1 MASLTFTRNTLALL
15 VAATLGA
22 GTQSVLA
29 DPELGSGHPVSMPAG
44 ENLPT
49 GVRITPTVAQGA
61 VFQQLNPDL
70 PDRPDFVAGQAVATT
85 TSPDGKTLLILTS
98 GYNRNNDQNAKRIPA
113 ESNEYIFVYDISANV
128 PVKRQVIQVPNTFN
142 GIAWNPN
149 GQAFYV
155 AGGVDDNVHV
165 YGLQDG
171 SWAESA
177 VIGLGHSNTG
187 LGLRVRPMAAGL
199 AVTADGTRL
208 LVANF
213 ENDSASLVDLAT
225 QTKIAEIELRPG
237 KVNPAQS
244 GVPGGE
250 FPFAVAI
257 KGNTKAY
264 VTSMRDREVVVI
276 DLAAAQP
283 GVVRRI
289 AVGGQPN
296 KMLLNR
302 DQSRLYVANGNSD
315 TVSVIDTKEEKVLEE
330 FVASAP
336 KAVFPQAEKFKG
348 ANPNSLA
355 LTPDE
360 RFLLVTNGGTNSV
373 AVVRLAYLQRA
384 LGQENER
391 AEEKDREED
400 DKDREEDD
408 KEGLNNKSRVIGL
421 IPTGWY
427 PNSVSVAKD
436 GSHLYV
442 VNGKS
447 NAGPN
452 PGACRDT
459 ASIEPGSLT
468 SCGANNQYV
477 WQLTKAGFLSM
488 PMPSEKELA
497 QLTLQVAKNNN
508 FPAAA
513 RHEKAQEMMGFLRN
527 KIKHVIYVVKENR
540 TYDQVLGDLEKGNG
554 DPSLTVFPEP
564 ISPNHHQ
571 LARQFVTMDNFFD
584 SGNTSNDGW
593 NWTTAARTTD
603 FTEKTIAVNYAG
615 RGLSYD
621 WEGNNRNINVG
632 LATTAERIEA
642 NPYTPTDPDLL
653 PGTADVAAPDSGKGE
668 AGAGYLWDGAL
679 RQGLS
684 IRNYG
689 FFGDLSRYFLPPSDP
704 AFIAPVANPFEAG
717 QVQFYPTKAALLN
730 ISDPYFR
737 GYDMKLADFWRFKE
751 WEREFDGY
759 VAQGNLPNLQ
769 LVRLPRDHFGDYA
782 ASGDGVNTP
791 STQMADNDYALGML
805 IEKISKSRY
814 KDDTLIFVIEDD
826 AQNGPDHVDAHRSIA
841 YVVGPYVKQGALVSE
856 RYTTVNMMRTM
867 KDILGIKAMGI
878 TDGLAE
884 PMSEVFDKNQRKWRY
899 NAIVPEILR
908 TTQLPLPEPTA
919 INTLDQTR
927 QNMTYTKPK
936 HDSAYWETAM
946 RGQDFTQEDNL
957 DEPRFNRAL
966 WSGLKGAVP
975 YPAVRHGRDLSKD
988 REALLK

>member
-15 VAATLGA
+15 VAATLSSGA
-22 GTQSVLA
+22 QSVLA
-29 DPELGSGHPVSMPAG
+29 DPELRSGRPVSMPAG

-49 GVRITPTVAQGA
+49 GVRITPTVASGA

-85 TSPDGKTLLILTS
+85 TSPDGKTLLVLTS

-171 SWAESA
+171 SWAESG
-177 VIGLGHSNTG
+177 VIGLEHNNTG

-213 ENDSASLVDLAT
+213 ENDSASLIDLAT
-225 QTKIAEIELRPG
+225 QAKIAEIELRPG

-283 GVVRRI
+283 GVVNRI

-315 TVSVIDTKEEKVLEE
+315 SVSVIDTQQDSVLEE

-336 KAVFPQAEKFKG
+336 KSVFPAAKNFKG

-384 LGQENER
+384 LGQKNER
-391 AEEKDREED
+391 AEEKAREE
-400 DKDREEDD
+400 ED

-427 PNSVSVAKD
+427 PNSVSVSRD

-468 SCGANNQYV
+468 SCNANNQYV

-513 RHEKAQEMMGFLRN
+513 RHEKAQEMMGFLRS

-540 TYDQVLGDLEKGNG
+540 TYDQILGDLEKGNG

-564 ISPNHHQ
+564 VTPNHHK

-615 RGLSYD
+615 RGLTYD
-621 WEGNNRNINVG
+621 WEGSNRNINVG
-632 LATTAERIEA
+632 FATPEERQQY
-642 NPYTPTDPDLL
+642 NPQVPDDADLL
-653 PGTADVAAPDSGKGE
+653 PGTADVAAPDVEGE
-668 AGAGYLWDGAL
+668 AGAGYLWDAAL
-679 RQGLS
+679 AAGRT

-689 FFGDLSRYFLPPSDP
+689 FFVDNLNKVTPTPYQDGVTQAVARKQALMPYTDLY
-704 AFIAPVANPFEAG
+704 
-717 QVQFYPTKAALLN
+717 Y
-730 ISDPYFR
+730 R
-737 GYDMKLADFWRFKE
+737 GYDQTNADFWLFKE
-751 WEREFDGY
+751 WEREFDAYQENGK
-759 VAQGNLPNLQ
+759 LPNLSF
-769 LVRLPRDHFGDYA
+769 VRLPHDHFGNYGTA
-782 ASGDGVNTP
+782 ISGVNTP
-791 STQMADNDYALGML
+791 ETQMADNDYALGML
-805 IEKISKSRY
+805 IEKIAKSRY

-919 INTLDQTR
+919 TNSLEKSR

-946 RGQDFTQEDNL
+946 RGQDFTQEDKL

>member
-1 MASLTFTRNTLALL
+1 MARSTFTRNTLALL

-22 GTQSVLA
+22 GAQSALA
-29 DPELGSGHPVSMPAG
+29 EQSFRSGRNAQAPAG

-49 GVRITPTVAQGA
+49 GVRITPTAAAGA
-61 VFQQLNPDL
+61 LFQQLNPDL
-70 PDRPDFVAGQAVATT
+70 PDRPDFVAGQAVATS

-98 GYNRNNDQNAKRIPA
+98 GYNRNNDQDAKRIPS
-113 ESNEYIFVYDISANV
+113 ESNEYVFIYDVSANV

-142 GIAWNPN
+142 GIVWNPN
-149 GQAFYV
+149 GQEFYV
-155 AGGVDDNVHV
+155 SGGVDDNVHV

-171 SWAESA
+171 TWAET
-177 VIGLGHSNTG
+177 GLVGLEHNDTG

-199 AVTADGTRL
+199 AVTADGKRL

-213 ENDSASLVDLAT
+213 ENDSASLVDLASK
-225 QTKIAEIELRPG
+225 TKIAEIELRPG

-244 GVPGGE
+244 GVAGGE

-257 KGNTKAY
+257 QGNTRAY

-283 GVVRRI
+283 GVVKRI

-336 KAVFPQAEKFKG
+336 QAIFPQVREFKG

-373 AVVRLAYLQRA
+373 AVVRLASLQRA
-384 LGQENER
+384 LDQKDVRN
-391 AEEKDREED
+391 EEKD
-400 DKDREEDD
+400 DREEQNEPGVD
-408 KEGLNNKSRVIGL
+408 KSRVIGL

-436 GSHLYV
+436 GRHLYV

-452 PGACRDT
+452 PGGCRDT

-468 SCGANNQYV
+468 NCQANNQYV

-488 PMPSEKELA
+488 PMPSEQELA
-497 QLTLQVAKNNN
+497 QLTMQVAKNNN
-508 FPAAA
+508 FPVAA
-513 RHEKAQEMMGFLRN
+513 RYEKAQKMMGFLRS

-540 TYDQVLGDLEKGNG
+540 TYDQILGDLEKGNG
-554 DPSLTVFPEP
+554 DPSLAVFPEP

-632 LATTAERIEA
+632 LATTAARIEA

-684 IRNYG
+684 VRNYG
-689 FFGDLSRYFLPPSDP
+689 FFGDLSRYFLPPTDP
-704 AFIAPVANPFEAG
+704 AFIEPVTNPFESG
-717 QVQFYPTKAALLN
+717 EVQFYPTKAALMD

-737 GYDMKLADFWRFKE
+737 GYDMKYADFWRYQE
-751 WEREFDGY
+751 WEREFDAY
-759 VAQGNLPNLQ
+759 AAQGNLPNLQ
-769 LVRLPRDHFGDYA
+769 LVRLPRDHFGNYA
-782 ASGDGVNTP
+782 DSGDGVDTP

-805 IEKISKSRY
+805 IEKISRSRY
-814 KDDTLIFVIEDD
+814 KDNTLIFVIEDD

-867 KDILGIKAMGI
+867 KDILGIPAMGI

-884 PMSEVFDKNQRKWRY
+884 PMSEVFDKKQRKWSY

-908 TTQLPLPEPTA
+908 TTELPLPEPTA
-919 INTLDQTR
+919 TNTLNKTR
-927 QNMTYTKPK
+927 QNMVYTKPRQNA
-936 HDSAYWETAM
+936 AYWEAAM
-946 RGQDFTQEDNL
+946 RGQDFTTEDNL

-966 WSGLKGAVP
+966 WKGLKGSVP
-975 YPAVRHGRDLSKD
+975 YPAVRHGRDLTQN
-988 REALLK
+988 REALLKK